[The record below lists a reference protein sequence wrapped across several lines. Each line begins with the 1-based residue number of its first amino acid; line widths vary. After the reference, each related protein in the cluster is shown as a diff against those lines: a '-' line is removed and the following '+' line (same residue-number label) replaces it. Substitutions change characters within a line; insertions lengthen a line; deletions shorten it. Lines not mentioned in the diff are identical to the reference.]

1 MFEGLVH
8 QLLLGYL
15 GRYFKDIQKE
25 QLKIRLEEVLLENV
39 DLILDAFDYLQL
51 PFALKQGR
59 VGKLSIKIPWKKPW
73 DPIIIILEDVFISA
87 SQRGDQEWSADAVE
101 KREFAGKKAKLAAAE
116 LGKLSRRVCG
126 SQAGQSFISHV
137 TAKILDSIQVDIRN
151 FHVLYCD
158 TQNDLGHIMFGLKFT
173 SLIMKQNLI
182 GSSNGRVR
190 VGQEHKIVEVK
201 GLELYSRMFHGS
213 MDLVTMNSMGNSSAS
228 NIRLDGNYY
237 YSILAPCDVTLILS
251 DNRLQNLDDSAP
263 QYSVTAEL
271 SGLVISLDEV
281 QLQHMFLVW
290 DYICTCRLREK
301 YGRFRPWNCLLPRK
315 CEGWQIYWWH
325 YAQESVLSD
334 VRKKLKK
341 TSWRYLGDR
350 LSYRRKYMNLYK
362 TKLDFLQQEQLVDD
376 DILQDLE
383 KMEKESD
390 LDDILNYRSAAEY
403 EMRELLS
410 RCTTS
415 NNGKIHTD
423 ISTEKS
429 YNDEHTVKSRGW
441 LNWLSRG
448 MLGAGG
454 TDDSS
459 QFSGVVSYDVKDI
472 SEATEF
478 HPLVSSSIDVAVKH
492 ELCIFSMKF
501 EIHEISATL
510 CSKRHGKGIAE
521 IIIEGGIVESKI
533 YKERGNVISKF
544 KSVKMVDPSNRDVV
558 HIGGPIV
565 ENNILDN
572 LDNSCSIQVNFS
584 SHGDMDMSVKGMLQQ
599 LEVTVDANILSNLL
613 GFYDVFT
620 SFKFHNERVLLS
632 LNGIENDNI
641 RLLSKAEYISV
652 NHKKVVWDVTVVDV
666 SVNFPW
672 SNTASEY
679 SNLVMK
685 SRSLCFK
692 STNGLESFFSKVEE
706 QPYSVKNFL
715 NSVSTSV
722 ICLGIQLQDLYHYF
736 DVTLND
742 FKITMI
748 NSDQSQKV
756 SILEKFSVSFFLA
769 FCMIPDESMLKQ
781 LEVYVLI
788 ESLKAHLTPSIYGA
802 FIELMTHL
810 GTLHVRGESEVL
822 NSPHPPNIVSVV
834 PTYSTFGISIVSKID
849 SVDLEVDLEDSGDSS
864 SELMVSLQKIVL
876 RYASTEFQ
884 EFFVSLKSLM
894 ICAYKMKEEK
904 DSHVVLLSGNLS
916 SPGAAVGEDCVP
928 GPNIEFDQYSDE
940 AMLADACFAMHY
952 ESPRTD
958 VVCHKFFVYLSNTDI
973 HCYPHI
979 AGLLTGFFHRLSA
992 YSSSFVKSAA
1002 SNAVDISKIF
1012 SSFGLQKFGFSNYF
1026 EFGSTDSAC
1035 IPLDCFPFVTIHNSG
1050 SLGNLEST
1058 LIHAMP
1064 DWRKYFILRDR
1075 KIKSSKINMR
1085 RGSKFFQVSP
1095 SKSKFDF
1102 RYFHESGIASTCDI
1116 FSTELH
1122 LFGIRAHFH
1131 DSSCIIGTI
1140 MVPTSRSSLLFC
1152 EDSVDILSSSEG
1164 LALTSSWG
1172 PRNFQDY
1179 LWGPSSPNLSP
1190 ILNVWVR
1197 KGQNISSTADLEIS
1211 IGIQHVY
1218 CMLPSEYLSI
1228 IIGYFSLSDWGGA
1241 SGDQCS
1247 CEEQSDIDV
1256 KNEMKITYK
1265 FEILDSNLIFPVESN
1280 DHQFIKIEMPQLYCS
1295 FIENSGVEDVL
1306 KNIPP
1311 EFLVPIHK
1319 LDKRNNCLNVFG
1331 RDLFVSFLLYKNDL
1345 LGLAAIERNTE
1356 FLTSALIAPINA
1368 DVWVRIP
1375 YGGESNYKS
1384 TSSICF
1390 MTNVSSCHIVAEDS
1404 HFFDGC
1410 MAIWDVIEELSSVD
1424 DQSKCFKSD
1433 VLQFLHSK
1441 RSLEATQTI
1450 SPTLMASTII
1460 LTEVKCCAQSL
1471 FISFC
1476 HRKEDCVEL
1485 IAKGDLQFICS
1496 ASLINDSLVC
1506 LDLGFSTLLFYSP
1519 HDSLLAKC
1527 TSTSFSMSVLSISFS
1542 QSIDGK
1548 NELGICL
1555 SSLDIW
1561 LHLAEWTEVV
1571 KFLDHFRVHLE
1582 STPVN
1587 AITNSLS
1594 MNASNSVKKPTV
1606 KHISCFLDSESTS
1619 APFTSQEIEND
1630 VLIIIRSENVCITF
1644 HVPVWAGEDPCV
1656 EFQHAEG
1663 LNMTPLS
1670 VSSGIVEEKDAKF
1683 LTVSLNMNGFE
1694 LVIRSR
1700 DIQLK
1705 SNMEKLSSVI
1715 MIVENGRHTSWPL
1728 LDVIEVHVDAVL
1740 CKNHTNTIELNVEII
1755 CDNSNVWISHPAFHL
1770 WGSLKFDVPESGSSQ
1785 YSTSGVTFK
1794 FRMRKVSILLTDGRG
1809 SYNGPE
1815 LEILV
1820 RNILFHTISSGK
1832 HMECSVNGDLQV
1844 NYNNIEKV
1852 SWEPF
1857 IEPWQ
1862 FLLTLV
1868 RVQEMSVLPNRSVST
1883 DITLKST
1890 TQLNINITESLV
1902 ECLSRATEMFFNAR
1916 GLMGLDDHK
1925 GNKLLHSPCAEYMC
1939 ARKCGAPYVLQN
1951 LTSVPLLYHVYHG
1964 LANPDELCDY
1974 DENHA
1979 KYVQPGSSIP
1989 IYMDENAEQKLSRFR
2004 PSHSSDSLN
2013 EQRSNGFAH
2022 HYITVQLEGTSRS
2035 SDPISMDLVGLTCFE
2050 VNFSKSCNETA
2061 EDGRLSAAPTFV
2073 VPVVFDVSV
2082 LRYSKLIRI
2091 YSTVVL
2097 LNATSTPL
2105 ELRFDIPFG
2114 VSPTILG
2121 PIQPGQQFPLPLH
2134 LAEAGCVRW
2143 RPMGNS
2149 YLWSEAHNLSNLL
2162 SVNSKVGNFKSFMC
2176 YPSHLSSLPFRC
2188 CLSVKNISL
2197 TSSGWLKNNVP
2208 ADDGKKHCIYHLIFS
2223 APLIINNYLPKEIL
2237 LISESGGVD
2246 HTVRVSEVGTSVYH
2260 IDPSH
2265 DLGVEICIDGFK
2277 CSNFKFPRLETF
2289 CTMAKFSETK
2299 FSFSETL
2306 IFEPINSTGPVYVT
2320 VEKVM
2325 DAYSGSRELFFF
2337 VPFILYN
2344 CAGFPLCVTE
2354 ATGETNERGFVI
2366 PSYCD
2371 IGENETLSYKKDG
2384 LSLLTSS
2391 HEIPAEVPRNPRSY
2405 MKNHTISCREDGS
2418 ANIIGNYHKN
2428 LGKQQSKSDSIFRN
2442 SSSGRLKG
2450 MLSSRI
2456 QSTWKDSGSGNH
2468 EQEKVRPCI
2477 YSPSPDSSV
2486 NDVFVKISRCF
2497 PEDVKEQWPYSLW
2510 SNPFSLLPP
2519 SGSSTILVPQLTS
2532 NSAFILAVT
2541 SNSVAEQYAGRTNTI
2556 TFQPR
2561 YVISNACSKEISYK
2575 QKGTDVMF
2583 YLGIGKHDHLHWTD
2597 TTRELLVSICYNE
2610 SGWQWSGSFLPDHL
2624 GDTQLKM
2631 RNFVF
2636 GSSNMIRVEVQNADI
2651 SMGDEKIVGNIKG
2664 NSGTNLILLS
2674 DDDTGYMPYRIDN
2687 FSKERLRI
2695 YQQRCEMFDTVIHSY
2710 TSYPYTWDEPC
2721 YPRRLIVEVP
2731 GERVLGS
2738 YDLDDVK
2745 EYMPVYLPSTSEKPE
2760 RTFYLSVHAEG
2771 ATKVLSVLDSNYH
2784 IFNDVKKSSVPH
2796 STEKRLYDHNLV
2808 RASEY
2813 KEKISIFVP
2822 YIGIS
2827 LIDSYPQELLFAC
2840 IKDIQMNLLQSLDR
2854 QFLSLLI
2861 SFLQIDNQLRS
2872 TPYPVM
2878 LSFNSGYRSGQ
2889 VDHMKSRDD
2898 VTRTRL
2904 ENLNQMSSSSVPVVC
2919 LEISKW
2925 RKKDISFMS
2934 FEYIKLR
2941 MEDFR
2946 LEIEQEVILSLFEFF
2961 TNVSS
2966 WLAYGIMPSSDHY
2979 DGVSLKNSSSFVQ
2992 TTENFRLNAD
3002 ECPLRIAPMFNGKS
3016 KRIASFPSVVPIGA
3030 PWQEIYLLARTQK
3043 KIYIEMLELAPI
3055 KLTLSFSSAPWMLRN
3070 RILTSKEFLIHRGL
3084 MALADVEGA
3093 HIYLKDLVIAHH
3105 MASWESIQEILIRHY
3120 NRQLLHET
3128 YKLFGSAGVIGNP
3141 LGFARSMGLGIRD
3154 FLSVPTKSIVRS
3166 PTGLIMGMAQGTTS
3180 LLSNTVYA
3188 ISDAASQFSK
3198 AARKGIV
3205 AFTYDDQAVSRME
3218 KHQATVSSD
3227 SKGVINEILEG
3238 LTGLLQFPV
3247 RGAERHGLPGVLSG
3261 VALGITGLVAKPAA
3275 SILEVTG
3282 KTALSIRNRSKPSQL
3297 RPQHFRVRLRRPLC
3311 HEFPLKPYSWEE
3323 AVGTSVLVEADDGL
3337 KFKDEKLVA
3346 CKALKEGGKFV
3357 VLTER
3362 FVLVVFSANLIN
3374 LGKPEFCGIP
3384 VDLEWIIEWEIGLE
3398 NIIHADSSQGVVH
3411 IVGSRPDSLLRQNQ
3425 YSPKGGSGGR
3435 TRAVRWNHYA
3445 THLPFPQTN
3454 LELACEEDAA
3464 NLLQILLSAI
3474 EEEKGKAW
3482 DCGRILHRA
3491 RIK

>member
-25 QLKIRLEEVLLENV
+25 QLKIRFEEVLLENV
-39 DLILDAFDYLQL
+39 ELILDAFDYLQL
-51 PFALKQGR
+51 PFALRQGR

-73 DPIIIILEDVFISA
+73 DPIIIILEDVFVSA

-126 SQAGQSFISHV
+126 SHAGQSFISHI

-151 FHVLYCD
+151 FHVLYSD
-158 TQNDLGHIMFGLKFT
+158 VQNDLGHIMFGLKFT
-173 SLIMKQNLI
+173 SLTMKQNLI

-201 GLELYSRMFHGS
+201 GLEFYSRMFHSS
-213 MDLVTMNSMGNSSAS
+213 MDLVTMNSMGNSYSAS
-228 NIRLDGNYY
+228 NIGLEGQHYN
-237 YSILAPCDVTLILS
+237 SILAPFDVALILS
-251 DNRLQNLDDSAP
+251 DNRSQKLDDNAP
-263 QYSVTAEL
+263 QYSITAEL

-301 YGRFRPWNCLLPRK
+301 FGRFRPWHCLLPRK
-315 CEGWQIYWWH
+315 CEGWQIIWWH

-334 VRKKLKK
+334 VRRKLKK

-362 TKLDFLQQEQLVDD
+362 TKLDFLQHEQAVDD
-376 DILQDLE
+376 DVLQGLE
-383 KMEKESD
+383 QMEKESD
-390 LDDILNYRSAAEY
+390 LDDILNYRSSAEY
-403 EMRELLS
+403 EMREFLS
-410 RCTTS
+410 RSSTP

-423 ISTEKS
+423 IPTEKS
-429 YNDEHTVKSRGW
+429 YNEESTVKSRGW

-472 SEATEF
+472 SEVTEF
-478 HPLVSSSIDVAVKH
+478 HPLVPSSVDVALKH
-492 ELCIFSMKF
+492 ELCIFSLKF
-501 EIHEISATL
+501 EIHQISATL

-533 YKERGNVISKF
+533 YEEHGIVISKF
-544 KSVKMVDPSNRDVV
+544 KSGTIVDPNNTEVILQ
-558 HIGGPIV
+558 IGGPIV
-565 ENNILDN
+565 ENNILDIM
-572 LDNSCSIQVNFS
+572 DNSCSIQVNFS
-584 SHGDMDMSVKGMLQQ
+584 SHGDGDMSVKGMLQQ
-599 LEVTVDANILSNLL
+599 LKVTFDANILSNLL
-613 GFYDVFT
+613 EFYDVFT

-632 LNGIENDNI
+632 LNAIDNDNI
-641 RLLSKAEYISV
+641 RLLSKAEYIFV
-652 NHKKVVWDVTVVDV
+652 NHKKVLWDVTIVDV
-666 SVNFPW
+666 SVSFPW
-672 SNTASEY
+672 RNAASVY

-692 STNGLESFFSKVEE
+692 STLGLDSFSSEVEE

-715 NSVSTSV
+715 NSISTSG
-722 ICLGIQLQDLYHYF
+722 ICLGIQLQDLYQYF

-742 FKITMI
+742 FKMSMM
-748 NSDQSQKV
+748 NFDQSQKV
-756 SILEKFSVSFFLA
+756 SVLEKFSTSFFLA
-769 FCMIPDESMLKQ
+769 FCIIPDESILKQ

-788 ESLKAHLTPSIYGA
+788 ESLKAHFSPSIYGA

-822 NSPHPPNIVSVV
+822 NCHYPPNIISGV
-834 PTYSTFGISIVSKID
+834 PMYSTFGISFVSKLD
-849 SVDLEVDLEDSGDSS
+849 SVDLEVDLENGGDNSSG
-864 SELMVSLQKIVL
+864 LLVSLQKMVI

-884 EFFVSLKSLM
+884 EFFVSMKSIM
-894 ICAYKMKEEK
+894 ICAYKMKEGK

-916 SPGAAVGEDCVP
+916 SPGAAIGEDCVP
-928 GPNIEFDQYSDE
+928 GPNIEFDQYSDG
-940 AMLADACFAMHY
+940 AILADACFAIHY

-958 VVCHKFFVYLSNTDI
+958 VISHNFFMHLSNADI

-979 AGLLTGFFHRLSA
+979 AGLLVGFFHKLST
-992 YSSSFVKSAA
+992 YTSSFEKSSA
-1002 SNAVDISKIF
+1002 SNSVDMSKMF
-1012 SSFGLQKFGFSNYF
+1012 SSFALQKFGFSNYF

-1035 IPLDCFPFVTIHNSG
+1035 IPLDHYPFVTIYNSG
-1050 SLGNLEST
+1050 SLGNLESA
-1058 LIHAMP
+1058 LIYTIP
-1064 DWRKYFILRDR
+1064 DWRKYFTLRDR
-1075 KIKSSKINMR
+1075 KIKSSKINIR
-1085 RGSKFFQVSP
+1085 RGSKLFQVSP
-1095 SKSKFDF
+1095 SKSKSGFG
-1102 RYFHESGIASTCDI
+1102 YFHESGIASTSSI
-1116 FSTELH
+1116 FSTEL
-1122 LFGIRAHFH
+1122 LLYGIKTHFH

-1140 MVPTSRSSLLFC
+1140 MVPTSKSTILFC
-1152 EDSVDILSSSEG
+1152 EDSVDILSSTEG
-1164 LALTSSWG
+1164 LAIASSWG

-1179 LWGPSSPNLSP
+1179 LWGPSSTNLSP
-1190 ILNVWVR
+1190 ILNVRVR
-1197 KGQNISSTADLEIS
+1197 KGQNISSTADLEVS

-1228 IIGYFSLSDWGGA
+1228 IIGYFSLYDWGSA
-1241 SGDQCS
+1241 SRNQFS
-1247 CEEQSDIDV
+1247 LEEQSDDV
-1256 KNEMKITYK
+1256 KDEMKITYK
-1265 FEILDSNLIFPVESN
+1265 FEILDSNLILPVESN
-1280 DHQFIKIEMPQLYCS
+1280 EHQFIKIEMTQLYCS
-1295 FIENSGVEDVL
+1295 FIENSGFDDVL
-1306 KNIPP
+1306 KNIPH
-1311 EFLVPIHK
+1311 ESSVPIHK
-1319 LDKRNNCLNVFG
+1319 LAKRNNCLNVFG
-1331 RDLFVSFLLYKNDL
+1331 RDLFISFLLYKDDM
-1345 LGLAAIERNTE
+1345 LGLATIERNTE
-1356 FLTSALIAPINA
+1356 FITSALIAPINA

-1375 YGGESNYKS
+1375 YEGESNCQS
-1384 TSSICF
+1384 SSSICF
-1390 MTNVSSCHIVAEDS
+1390 MTNISSCHIIAEDS
-1404 HFFDGC
+1404 HFFEGC
-1410 MAIWDVIEELSSVD
+1410 MAIWNVIEEFSSVD

-1441 RSLEATQTI
+1441 RSLETNQTI
-1450 SPTLMASTII
+1450 SPTLMASTIT
-1460 LTEVKCCAQSL
+1460 LTEVKCCTQSL
-1471 FISFC
+1471 LISFC
-1476 HRKEDCVEL
+1476 HRKDDFVEL
-1485 IAKGDLQFICS
+1485 ITKGELGFICS
-1496 ASLINDSLVC
+1496 ASLTNDSLV
-1506 LDLGFSTLLFYSP
+1506 LLNLGFSTLVFYSP
-1519 HDSLLAKC
+1519 HDSVLAKC
-1527 TSTSFSMSVLSISFS
+1527 TPASFSSSVLSISFS
-1542 QSIDGK
+1542 KSIEGR
-1548 NELGICL
+1548 NELSFCL

-1571 KFLDHFRVHLE
+1571 KFVNDFYVHLE
-1582 STPVN
+1582 RAPVDG
-1587 AITNSLS
+1587 IRNSLS
-1594 MNASNSVKKPTV
+1594 VNTSNSIKKIGDV
-1606 KHISCFLDSESTS
+1606 SSFLDSESTS
-1619 APFTSQEIEND
+1619 ASFASQEIEND
-1630 VLIIIRSENVCITF
+1630 VLLIIRSENFCVTL
-1644 HVPVWAGEDPCV
+1644 HTPVWASEEPCV
-1656 EFQHAEG
+1656 EFLHAEG
-1663 LNMTPLS
+1663 LNLTPLS
-1670 VSSGIVEEKDAKF
+1670 VSSDIVEEKDAKC
-1683 LTVSLNMNGFE
+1683 LTVSFNMNTFE

-1700 DIQLK
+1700 DIELT
-1705 SNMEKLSSVI
+1705 SEIEKLSSVVL
-1715 MIVENGRHTSWPL
+1715 IVENGRRTSWPL
-1728 LDVIEVHVDAVL
+1728 LDVIKVQVDGVL
-1740 CKNHTNTIELNVEII
+1740 RKNHTSIIELHLEIF
-1755 CDNSNVWISHPAFHL
+1755 CDHSNVWISHPAFHL
-1770 WGSLKFDVPESGSSQ
+1770 LDAVKFDVPKSGASQ
-1785 YSTSGVTFK
+1785 YSIVGITCK
-1794 FRMRKVSILLTDGRG
+1794 FRMRKVSILLTDGKW
-1809 SYNGPE
+1809 SYNGPQF
-1815 LEILV
+1815 EIIV
-1820 RNILFHTISSGK
+1820 RNILFQTIASGK
-1832 HMECSVNGDLQV
+1832 HIECSVNGDLQV

-1852 SWEPF
+1852 SWEPC

-1862 FLLTLV
+1862 FQLTLV
-1868 RVQEMSVLPNRSVST
+1868 REQETNVLQSRSVST
-1883 DITLKST
+1883 DIILKST

-1902 ECLSRATEMFFNAR
+1902 ECLSRVTEVFFDALS
-1916 GLMGLDDHK
+1916 LMGSEDQEGK
-1925 GNKLLHSPCAEYMC
+1925 TLLRSPCAEYMC

-1951 LTSVPLLYHVYHG
+1951 LTSVPLQYGVFNG
-1964 LANPDELCDY
+1964 PANPDELCDS

-1989 IYMDENAEQKLSRFR
+1989 IYLDEKAEQQFSRFR

-2013 EQRSNGFAH
+2013 DQRSNGFAH

-2050 VNFSKSCNETA
+2050 VNFSKTYNETD
-2061 EDGRLSAAPTFV
+2061 EDCGMNTAPTFV

-2097 LNATSTPL
+2097 LNMTSTPL

-2121 PIQPGQQFPLPLH
+2121 PIQPGEQLPLPLH

-2162 SVNSKVGNFKSFMC
+2162 STNSKAGNFKSFMC
-2176 YPSHLSSLPFRC
+2176 YPSQPSSHPFRC
-2188 CLSVKNISL
+2188 CLSVKNINL
-2197 TSSGWLKNNVP
+2197 ISSGWLKNNVP
-2208 ADDGKKHCIYHLIFS
+2208 VDDAKKRYIHHLILS
-2223 APLIINNYLPKEIL
+2223 APLIVNNYLPKEIL
-2237 LISESGGVD
+2237 LISESGGVH
-2246 HTVRVSEVGTSVYH
+2246 HTVRVSEVETSVYH

-2265 DLGVEICIDGFK
+2265 ELGLEICIDGFR

-2299 FSFSETL
+2299 FSLSETL
-2306 IFEPINSTGPVYVT
+2306 ILEPNNLNGPVYVT

-2325 DAYSGSRELFFF
+2325 DAYSGSRELIFF

-2344 CAGFPLCVTE
+2344 CMGFPLCVTE
-2354 ATGETNERGFVI
+2354 ATGETNKRGFVI
-2366 PSYCD
+2366 PSYSD
-2371 IGENETLSYKKDG
+2371 IGENETFSYKKHG
-2384 LSLLTSS
+2384 LSLLASI
-2391 HEIPAEVPRNPRSY
+2391 HELCAEVPRNPMSY
-2405 MKNHTISCREDGS
+2405 MENHTIPCREDNS
-2418 ANIIGNYHKN
+2418 ANSISFLRNSIFSGNYHEN
-2428 LGKQQSKSDSIFRN
+2428 LGRQQSKSDSIFRN
-2442 SSSGRLKG
+2442 SSSRRLKSTV
-2450 MLSSRI
+2450 SSRI
-2456 QSTWKDSGSGNH
+2456 QSTWKDSGYGNH
-2468 EQEKVRPCI
+2468 EHEKVRPFI

-2486 NDVFVKISRCF
+2486 NDAFVKVSRCF
-2497 PEDVKEQWPYSLW
+2497 PEDVKEQLPYSLW

-2532 NSAFILAVT
+2532 NSAFILAMT
-2541 SNSVAEQYAGRTNTI
+2541 SNSVGEQYAGRTNAI
-2556 TFQPR
+2556 SFQPR
-2561 YVISNACSKEISYK
+2561 YVISNACSKEISYR

-2583 YLGIGKHDHLHWTD
+2583 YLGIGEHAQLHWTD

-2624 GDTQLKM
+2624 GDTLLKM

-2636 GSSNMIRVEVQNADI
+2636 GTSNMMRVEVQNADI
-2651 SMGDEKIVGNIKG
+2651 SIGDEKIVGNIKG

-2710 TSYPYTWDEPC
+2710 ASYPYTWDEPC
-2721 YPRRLIVEVP
+2721 YPHRLIVEVP

-2738 YDLDDVK
+2738 YALDDVK
-2745 EYMPVYLPSTSEKPE
+2745 EYIPAYLPSTSEKPE

-2771 ATKVLSVLDSNYH
+2771 ATKVLSVIDSNYH

-2796 STEKRLYDHNLV
+2796 AGGKRLHGHNLV
-2808 RASEY
+2808 RVSEY

-2822 YIGIS
+2822 HIGIS
-2827 LIDSYPQELLFAC
+2827 LIDSYPQELLFVC
-2840 IKDIQMNLLQSLDR
+2840 IKDIQVNLLQSLDR
-2854 QFLSLLI
+2854 QCLSLLI

-2872 TPYPVM
+2872 TPYPVI
-2878 LSFNSGYRSGQ
+2878 LSFDSGYRSCQ
-2889 VDHMKSRDD
+2889 VNTMKSRDD
-2898 VTRTRL
+2898 VIC
-2904 ENLNQMSSSSVPVVC
+2904 SSSVPVFC

-2925 RKKDISFMS
+2925 RKKDISFIS

-2941 MEDFR
+2941 IEDFR

-2966 WLAYGIMPSSDHY
+2966 GLQYGVMPPSDPNG
-2979 DGVSLKNSSSFVQ
+2979 GVSLKDSYSYRL
-2992 TTENFRLNAD
+2992 TTD
-3002 ECPLRIAPMFNGKS
+3002 QYPPIISPLFNGKS
-3016 KRIASFPSVVPIGA
+3016 KKIMSLPSIVPIGA
-3030 PWQEIYLLARTQK
+3030 PWQEIHLLARTQK

-3070 RILTSKEFLIHRGL
+3070 RILSPKEFLIHRGL

-3093 HIYLKDLVIAHH
+3093 HIYLKDLTIAHH

-3154 FLSVPTKSIVRS
+3154 FLSVPAKSIMQS
-3166 PTGLIMGMAQGTTS
+3166 PTGLITGMAKGTTS

-3205 AFTYDDQAVSRME
+3205 AFTYDDQAVSKME
-3218 KHQATVSSD
+3218 KHQATVASD
-3227 SKGVINEILEG
+3227 SKGVINEVLEG
-3238 LTGLLQFPV
+3238 LTGLLQSPV

-3261 VALGITGLVAKPAA
+3261 VALGLTGLVAKPAA

-3282 KTALSIRNRSKPSQL
+3282 KTALSIRNRSKPNQL
-3297 RPQHFRVRLRRPLC
+3297 RSQRFRVRLRRPVC
-3311 HEFPLKPYSWEE
+3311 HEFPLRPYSWEE
-3323 AVGTSVLVEADDGL
+3323 AVGTMVLVEADDGL

-3346 CKALKEGGKFV
+3346 CKALKEAGKFV
-3357 VLTER
+3357 VLTQR
-3362 FVLVVFSANLIN
+3362 FVLVVFSPSLIN

-3384 VDLEWIIEWEIGLE
+3384 ADLEWIIEWEIGLE
-3398 NIIHADSSQGVVH
+3398 SIIHADCSQGVVH
-3411 IVGSRPDSLLRQNQ
+3411 IVGSRPDSLLRQSQ
-3425 YSPKGGSGGR
+3425 HSPKRGGGGR
-3435 TRAVRWNHYA
+3435 TRTVRWNHYA
-3445 THLPFPQTN
+3445 THLPLPQTN
-3454 LELACEEDAA
+3454 LELASEEDAA
-3464 NLLQILLSAI
+3464 SLLQFLLSAM
-3474 EEEKGKAW
+3474 EKGKGKAW

-3491 RIK
+3491 NMK

>member
-39 DLILDAFDYLQL
+39 ELILDAFDYLQL

-101 KREFAGKKAKLAAAE
+101 QREFAGKKAKLAAAE

-137 TAKILDSIQVDIRN
+137 TTKILDSIQVDIRN

-158 TQNDLGHIMFGLKFT
+158 MQNDLGHIMFGLKFT
-173 SLIMKQNLI
+173 SLTMKQNLI

-201 GLELYSRMFHGS
+201 GLEFYSRMFHGS
-213 MDLVTMNSMGNSSAS
+213 MDLVNMNNMGNSYSANS
-228 NIRLDGNYY
+228 IRSEGKHY

-251 DNRLQNLDDSAP
+251 DNRLQKLDDNTP

-281 QLQHMFLVW
+281 QLQHMCLVW

-301 YGRFRPWNCLLPRK
+301 YGRFRPWHCLLPRK
-315 CEGWQIYWWH
+315 CEGWQIFWWH

-334 VRKKLKK
+334 VRRKLKK

-350 LSYRRKYMNLYK
+350 LSFRRKYLNLYK
-362 TKLDFLQQEQLVDD
+362 AKLDFLQQEQLVDD
-376 DILQDLE
+376 DVLRDLE
-383 KMEKESD
+383 QMEKESD

-403 EMRELLS
+403 EMQEFLS
-410 RCTTS
+410 RCS
-415 NNGKIHTD
+415 MPNNGKINND
-423 ISTEKS
+423 IPTEKS
-429 YNDEHTVKSRGW
+429 CNDEHTVKSRGW

-459 QFSGVVSYDVKDI
+459 QFSGVVSYDVK
-472 SEATEF
+472 
-478 HPLVSSSIDVAVKH
+478 P
-492 ELCIFSMKF
+492 
-501 EIHEISATL
+501 
-510 CSKRHGKGIAE
+510 
-521 IIIEGGIVESKI
+521 
-533 YKERGNVISKF
+533 VI
-544 KSVKMVDPSNRDVV
+544 
-558 HIGGPIV
+558 

-572 LDNSCSIQVNFS
+572 LDSCCSIQVNFS
-584 SHGDMDMSVKGMLQQ
+584 SHGDMDVSVKGILQQ

-613 GFYDVFT
+613 EFSDVFT
-620 SFKFHNERVLLS
+620 SFKFLNERSRQGWKFWIHQKLMESVALDVSFSLLSSNQKVLLS

-652 NHKKVVWDVTVVDV
+652 NHKKVVWDVSIVDV

-672 SNTASEY
+672 RSTASEY
-679 SNLVMK
+679 SNLVLK
-685 SRSLCFK
+685 SRSLCCK
-692 STNGLESFFSKVEE
+692 STNSLESFSSKVEE
-706 QPYSVKNFL
+706 QPYSLKNFL
-715 NSVSTSV
+715 NSISTSG
-722 ICLGIQLQDLYHYF
+722 ICLGIQLQDLYDYF

-742 FKITMI
+742 FKIIMV

-756 SILEKFSVSFFLA
+756 YILEKFSVSFFLA
-769 FCMIPDESMLKQ
+769 LCMIPDESILKQ

-788 ESLKAHLTPSIYGA
+788 ESLKVHFSPSIYGA
-802 FIELMTHL
+802 FIELTNHL
-810 GTLHVRGESEVL
+810 GTLHVTGESGVL
-822 NSPHPPNIVSVV
+822 NSPHPPNIVSVL
-834 PTYSTFGISIVSKID
+834 PTYSTFGISIVSIID
-849 SVDLEVDLEDSGDSS
+849 SIDLDVDLEDSGDNSS
-864 SELMVSLQKIVL
+864 KLMVSLQKMVL
-876 RYASTEFQ
+876 RYASSEFQ
-884 EFFVSLKSLM
+884 ELSLSMKSLM
-894 ICAYKMKEEK
+894 ICACKMKEEK
-904 DSHVVLLSGNLS
+904 DSQVVLLSGNLS
-916 SPGAAVGEDCVP
+916 SPGAAVGEDCVS
-928 GPNIEFDQYSDE
+928 GPNIEVDQYSDV

-952 ESPRTD
+952 ESSRTD
-958 VVCHKFFVYLSNTDI
+958 VLCHKIFMYLNNADI

-979 AGLLTGFFHRLSA
+979 AGLLIGFFHRLSA
-992 YSSSFVKSAA
+992 YSSSFEKSSA
-1002 SNAVDISKIF
+1002 SNTVDISKIF

-1026 EFGSTDSAC
+1026 EFGFTDSAC

-1050 SLGNLEST
+1050 SLGNLESA
-1058 LIHAMP
+1058 LVHAIP

-1075 KIKSSKINMR
+1075 KIKSSNINMR

-1095 SKSKFDF
+1095 SKSKSDF
-1102 RYFHESGIASTCDI
+1102 VYSHETGIASTCDI

-1140 MVPTSRSSLLFC
+1140 MVPTSKSSLLFC
-1152 EDSVDILSSSEG
+1152 EDSMDILSSSEG

-1172 PRNFQDY
+1172 PQNFQDN

-1190 ILNVWVR
+1190 ILNVRVR
-1197 KGQNISSTADLEIS
+1197 KGQNISSTIDLEIS

-1241 SGDQCS
+1241 SGDQCFS
-1247 CEEQSDIDV
+1247 DEQSDTDV

-1265 FEILDSNLIFPVESN
+1265 FEILDSNLIFPVVSN
-1280 DHQFIKIEMPQLYCS
+1280 DRQFIKIEMPQLYCS
-1295 FIENSGVEDVL
+1295 FIENSGVDEVL

-1311 EFLVPIHK
+1311 ECLVPIHK
-1319 LDKRNNCLNVFG
+1319 LAKRNDCLNVFG

-1345 LGLAAIERNTE
+1345 LGLATVERNTE

-1375 YGGESNYKS
+1375 VGGKSNCKS

-1390 MTNVSSCHIVAEDS
+1390 MTSISSCHIVAEDS

-1410 MAIWDVIEELSSVD
+1410 MAIWDVIEEFSSVD

-1433 VLQFLHSK
+1433 VLQFLNSK
-1441 RSLEATQTI
+1441 RSLEATRTI
-1450 SPTLMASTII
+1450 SPTLMASTIMS
-1460 LTEVKCCAQSL
+1460 TEVKCCAQSL
-1471 FISFC
+1471 FISFH
-1476 HRKEDCVEL
+1476 HRKEDFVEL
-1485 IAKGDLQFICS
+1485 ITKGDLGFVCS

-1506 LDLGFSTLLFYSP
+1506 LDLGFSTVVFYSP
-1519 HDSLLAKC
+1519 RDSILAKC
-1527 TSTSFSMSVLSISFS
+1527 TPTSFSMSVLSISFS
-1542 QSIDGK
+1542 QSIGGK
-1548 NELGICL
+1548 NKLDLCL
-1555 SSLDIW
+1555 SSIDIW

-1571 KFLDHFRVHLE
+1571 KFLNHFRLHLE
-1582 STPVN
+1582 RTPVN

-1594 MNASNSVKKPTV
+1594 VDASNSVKKSTV
-1606 KHISCFLDSESTS
+1606 QHSSSFLDSESTS

-1630 VLIIIRSENVCITF
+1630 VFIIKSENFCITF
-1644 HVPVWAGEDPCV
+1644 HIPVWVGEEPHV
-1656 EFQHAEG
+1656 EFQHSQG
-1663 LNMTPLS
+1663 LNVTPLS
-1670 VSSGIVEEKDAKF
+1670 VSSDIVEEKDAKF
-1683 LTVSLNMNGFE
+1683 LTVSFNMNGFE

-1700 DIQLK
+1700 DIQLTSK
-1705 SNMEKLSSVI
+1705 MEKLSSVI
-1715 MIVENGRHTSWPL
+1715 MIVENGRHTSCPL
-1728 LDVIEVHVDAVL
+1728 LDVIEVQVDAVL
-1740 CKNHTNTIELNVEII
+1740 CKNHTNTIELNVEIA
-1755 CDNSNVWISHPAFHL
+1755 CDNSNVWISHPTFHL
-1770 WGSLKFDVPESGSSQ
+1770 WNAVKFDVPESGPSQ
-1785 YSTSGVTFK
+1785 YSTSGITFK
-1794 FRMRKVSILLTDGRG
+1794 FQMRKVSILLTDGRW

-1820 RNILFHTISSGK
+1820 RNILFHTIASGK

-1857 IEPWQ
+1857 IEPWK
-1862 FLLTLV
+1862 FVLTLV
-1868 RVQEMSVLPNRSVST
+1868 REQEMSVMPNRSVST
-1883 DITLKST
+1883 DIILKST

-1902 ECLSRATEMFFNAR
+1902 ECLSRATEMFSDAL
-1916 GLMGLDDHK
+1916 GLMVLDDHE
-1925 GNKLLHSPCAEYMC
+1925 GNKLVHSPCAEYMC
-1939 ARKCGAPYVLQN
+1939 TRKCGAPYVLQN
-1951 LTSVPLLYHVYHG
+1951 LTSVPLLYQVFHG
-1964 LANPDELCDY
+1964 LVNPDDLHDS

-1989 IYMDENAEQKLSRFR
+1989 IYMDENAEQQLSRFR

-2013 EQRSNGFAH
+2013 EPRSNGFAH

-2035 SDPISMDLVGLTCFE
+2035 SGPISMDLVGLTCFE
-2050 VNFSKSCNETA
+2050 VNFSKTYNDTA
-2061 EDGRLSAAPTFV
+2061 EDNSLNTSPTFV

-2082 LRYSKLIRI
+2082 LRHSKLIRI

-2097 LNATSTPL
+2097 LNATSTPV
-2105 ELRFDIPFG
+2105 ELRFDIPFS
-2114 VSPTILG
+2114 VSPTLLG

-2149 YLWSEAHNLSNLL
+2149 YLWSEAHNLTNLL

-2176 YPSHLSSLPFRC
+2176 YPSHPSSRPFRC

-2208 ADDGKKHCIYHLIFS
+2208 ANDVKKHYIHHLILS

-2237 LISESGGVD
+2237 LISESGGVG

-2265 DLGVEICIDGFK
+2265 DLGLEICIDGFK

-2289 CTMAKFSETK
+2289 CTMAKFTEPK

-2306 IFEPINSTGPVYVT
+2306 IFEPNSSNGPVYVT

-2325 DAYSGSRELFFF
+2325 DAYSGSRELIFF

-2344 CAGFPLCVTE
+2344 CMGFPLCVTE
-2354 ATGETNERGFVI
+2354 ATGETNEREFVI
-2366 PSYCD
+2366 PSYFD
-2371 IGENETLSYKKDG
+2371 GGENETLSYKKDG
-2384 LSLLTSS
+2384 LSLLTSNR
-2391 HEIPAEVPRNPRSY
+2391 ELPVEVPHNPRSY
-2405 MKNHTISCREDGS
+2405 MKNHTISYREDGS
-2418 ANIIGNYHKN
+2418 ANSIGNYHKN
-2428 LGKQQSKSDSIFRN
+2428 LGRQHSKIDSIFRN
-2442 SSSGRLKG
+2442 SSSGKLKS
-2450 MLSSRI
+2450 MLSSKI

-2468 EQEKVRPCI
+2468 EREKVQPCI

-2486 NDVFVKISRCF
+2486 NDAFVKVCRCF
-2497 PEDVKEQWPYSLW
+2497 SEDAKEQLPYSLW

-2532 NSAFILAVT
+2532 NSAFILAMT
-2541 SNSVAEQYAGRTNTI
+2541 CNSVTEQYAGRINAI

-2561 YVISNACSKEISYK
+2561 YIWVFMDIVVLTRFMHPLIQKDVHMRIYVISNACSKEISYK
-2575 QKGTDVMF
+2575 QKGTDAVF

-2631 RNFVF
+2631 RNYVF
-2636 GSSNMIRVEVQNADI
+2636 GTSNMIRVEVQNADI

-2710 TSYPYTWDEPC
+2710 TSCPYTWDEPC

-2745 EYMPVYLPSTSEKPE
+2745 EYVPVYLPSTSEKPA

-2784 IFNDVKKSSVPH
+2784 IFNDVKKSSVPLP
-2796 STEKRLYDHNLV
+2796 TEKRLCDHSLV

-2813 KEKISIFVP
+2813 KEKISICVP

-2840 IKDIQMNLLQSLDR
+2840 IKDVEMNLLQSLDR
-2854 QFLSLLI
+2854 QCLSLLI
-2861 SFLQIDNQLRS
+2861 LFIQIDNQLRS

-2878 LSFNSGYRSGQ
+2878 LSFDSGYRSGH
-2889 VDHMKSRDD
+2889 VDHIKSRDD
-2898 VTRTRL
+2898 GTRTRI
-2904 ENLNQMSSSSVPVVC
+2904 ESLNQMSSSSVPVFC

-2925 RKKDISFMS
+2925 RKKDISFIS

-2966 WLAYGIMPSSDHY
+2966 GMQYGIMPSSDPY
-2979 DGVSLKNSSSFVQ
+2979 DGVSLENSSSFVQ
-2992 TTENFRLNAD
+2992 TSENFRLSAHQ
-3002 ECPLRIAPMFNGKS
+3002 CSPRISPMFDEKS
-3016 KRIASFPSVVPIGA
+3016 KRIASLPSVVPIGA
-3030 PWQEIYLLARTQK
+3030 PWQEIFLLARTQK
-3043 KIYIEMLELAPI
+3043 KIYIEMLELSPI

-3093 HIYLKDLVIAHH
+3093 HIYLKDLIIAHH

-3154 FLSVPTKSIVRS
+3154 FLSVPAKSIVRS

-3218 KHQATVSSD
+3218 KHQAIVASD
-3227 SKGVINEILEG
+3227 SKGVINEVLEG

-3247 RGAERHGLPGVLSG
+3247 TGAERHGLPGVLSG

-3297 RPQHFRVRLRRPLC
+3297 RLQHFRVRLQRPLC
-3311 HEFPLKPYSWEE
+3311 REFPLKPYSWEE

-3346 CKALKEGGKFV
+3346 CKALKEAGKFV
-3357 VLTER
+3357 VITER
-3362 FVLVVFSANLIN
+3362 FVLVVFSASLIN
-3374 LGKPEFCGIP
+3374 LGKPEFRGIP

-3398 NIIHADSSQGVVH
+3398 NIIHADCSEGVVH

-3425 YSPKGGSGGR
+3425 HSPKGGSGGR
-3435 TRAVRWNHYA
+3435 TRSVRWNQFA

-3454 LELACEEDAA
+3454 LELASEEDAA

-3474 EEEKGKAW
+3474 EKEKGKAW
-3482 DCGRILHRA
+3482 DGGRILHRS
-3491 RIK
+3491 RMK

>member
-1 MFEGLVH
+1 
-8 QLLLGYL
+8 
-15 GRYFKDIQKE
+15 
-25 QLKIRLEEVLLENV
+25 
-39 DLILDAFDYLQL
+39 
-51 PFALKQGR
+51 
-59 VGKLSIKIPWKKPW
+59 
-73 DPIIIILEDVFISA
+73 
-87 SQRGDQEWSADAVE
+87 
-101 KREFAGKKAKLAAAE
+101 
-116 LGKLSRRVCG
+116 
-126 SQAGQSFISHV
+126 
-137 TAKILDSIQVDIRN
+137 
-151 FHVLYCD
+151 
-158 TQNDLGHIMFGLKFT
+158 
-173 SLIMKQNLI
+173 
-182 GSSNGRVR
+182 
-190 VGQEHKIVEVK
+190 
-201 GLELYSRMFHGS
+201 
-213 MDLVTMNSMGNSSAS
+213 
-228 NIRLDGNYY
+228 
-237 YSILAPCDVTLILS
+237 
-251 DNRLQNLDDSAP
+251 
-263 QYSVTAEL
+263 
-271 SGLVISLDEV
+271 
-281 QLQHMFLVW
+281 
-290 DYICTCRLREK
+290 
-301 YGRFRPWNCLLPRK
+301 
-315 CEGWQIYWWH
+315 
-325 YAQESVLSD
+325 
-334 VRKKLKK
+334 
-341 TSWRYLGDR
+341 
-350 LSYRRKYMNLYK
+350 
-362 TKLDFLQQEQLVDD
+362 
-376 DILQDLE
+376 
-383 KMEKESD
+383 
-390 LDDILNYRSAAEY
+390 
-403 EMRELLS
+403 
-410 RCTTS
+410 
-415 NNGKIHTD
+415 
-423 ISTEKS
+423 
-429 YNDEHTVKSRGW
+429 
-441 LNWLSRG
+441 
-448 MLGAGG
+448 
-454 TDDSS
+454 
-459 QFSGVVSYDVKDI
+459 
-472 SEATEF
+472 
-478 HPLVSSSIDVAVKH
+478 
-492 ELCIFSMKF
+492 
-501 EIHEISATL
+501 
-510 CSKRHGKGIAE
+510 
-521 IIIEGGIVESKI
+521 
-533 YKERGNVISKF
+533 
-544 KSVKMVDPSNRDVV
+544 
-558 HIGGPIV
+558 
-565 ENNILDN
+565 
-572 LDNSCSIQVNFS
+572 
-584 SHGDMDMSVKGMLQQ
+584 
-599 LEVTVDANILSNLL
+599 
-613 GFYDVFT
+613 
-620 SFKFHNERVLLS
+620 
-632 LNGIENDNI
+632 
-641 RLLSKAEYISV
+641 
-652 NHKKVVWDVTVVDV
+652 
-666 SVNFPW
+666 
-672 SNTASEY
+672 
-679 SNLVMK
+679 
-685 SRSLCFK
+685 
-692 STNGLESFFSKVEE
+692 
-706 QPYSVKNFL
+706 
-715 NSVSTSV
+715 
-722 ICLGIQLQDLYHYF
+722 
-736 DVTLND
+736 
-742 FKITMI
+742 
-748 NSDQSQKV
+748 
-756 SILEKFSVSFFLA
+756 
-769 FCMIPDESMLKQ
+769 
-781 LEVYVLI
+781 
-788 ESLKAHLTPSIYGA
+788 
-802 FIELMTHL
+802 
-810 GTLHVRGESEVL
+810 
-822 NSPHPPNIVSVV
+822 
-834 PTYSTFGISIVSKID
+834 
-849 SVDLEVDLEDSGDSS
+849 
-864 SELMVSLQKIVL
+864 
-876 RYASTEFQ
+876 
-884 EFFVSLKSLM
+884 
-894 ICAYKMKEEK
+894 MKEEK
-904 DSHVVLLSGNLS
+904 DSHVVLLSGNLP

-928 GPNIEFDQYSDE
+928 GPNIEFDQCSDV

-958 VVCHKFFVYLSNTDI
+958 VVCHKLFMYLSNTDI

-979 AGLLTGFFHRLSA
+979 AGLLIEFFHRLSA
-992 YSSSFVKSAA
+992 YSNSSEKSSA

-1026 EFGSTDSAC
+1026 EYGSTDSAC

-1058 LIHAMP
+1058 LIYAIP
-1064 DWRKYFILRDR
+1064 DWRNYFILRDR
-1075 KIKSSKINMR
+1075 KIKSSKINMK
-1085 RGSKFFQVSP
+1085 RGSKFFHVSP
-1095 SKSKFDF
+1095 SKSKSDF
-1102 RYFHESGIASTCDI
+1102 GYFHESGIASTCDI
-1116 FSTELH
+1116 FSTEVH

-1140 MVPTSRSSLLFC
+1140 MVPTSKSSLLFC

-1164 LALTSSWG
+1164 LTLTSSWG

-1190 ILNVWVR
+1190 ILNVRVR
-1197 KGQNISSTADLEIS
+1197 KGHNISSTADLEIS

-1218 CMLPSEYLSI
+1218 CMLSSEYLSI
-1228 IIGYFSLSDWGGA
+1228 IVGYFSLSDWGGA

-1247 CEEQSDIDV
+1247 SEEQSDIDV
-1256 KNEMKITYK
+1256 KNEVKITYK

-1280 DHQFIKIEMPQLYCS
+1280 DHQFIKIELPQLYCS
-1295 FIENSGVEDVL
+1295 FIENSGVDDVL

-1311 EFLVPIHK
+1311 ESSVPIHK
-1319 LDKRNNCLNVFG
+1319 LAKRNNCINVFG
-1331 RDLFVSFLLYKNDL
+1331 RDLFLSFLLYKNDL
-1345 LGLAAIERNTE
+1345 LGLATIERNTE

-1375 YGGESNYKS
+1375 YGGKSNCIS

-1390 MTNVSSCHIVAEDS
+1390 MTSISSCHIVAEDS

-1410 MAIWDVIEELSSVD
+1410 MAIWGVIEEFSLVD

-1441 RSLEATQTI
+1441 RSLEATRTI

-1460 LTEVKCCAQSL
+1460 STEVKCCIKSL

-1476 HRKEDCVEL
+1476 HRKEDFVEL
-1485 IAKGDLQFICS
+1485 IAKGDLRFICS

-1506 LDLGFSTLLFYSP
+1506 LDLGFSTLVFFSP
-1519 HDSLLAKC
+1519 HDSILAKC
-1527 TSTSFSMSVLSISFS
+1527 TPTSFSTSVLSISFS

-1548 NELGICL
+1548 NKLGLCL

-1571 KFLDHFRVHLE
+1571 KFLNHFHVHLE
-1582 STPVN
+1582 RTPVN

-1594 MNASNSVKKPTV
+1594 VNASNSVKNPIV
-1606 KHISCFLDSESTS
+1606 QHISSFHDSESIS
-1619 APFTSQEIEND
+1619 APFTSQEIGND
-1630 VLIIIRSENVCITF
+1630 VLMIIRSENVCITF
-1644 HVPVWAGEDPCV
+1644 HVPVCAGKEPRV

-1663 LNMTPLS
+1663 LSVTPSS
-1670 VSSGIVEEKDAKF
+1670 VSSDIVEEKDAQY
-1683 LTVSLNMNGFE
+1683 LTVSFNINYFE

-1705 SNMEKLSSVI
+1705 SKMEKLSSLI

-1728 LDVIEVHVDAVL
+1728 LDVIEVDVDAVL
-1740 CKNHTNTIELNVEII
+1740 SKNHTNTIELNVEII
-1755 CDNSNVWISHPAFHL
+1755 CDNSNIWISHPAFHV
-1770 WGSLKFDVPESGSSQ
+1770 WGAVKFDVPESGSSQ
-1785 YSTSGVTFK
+1785 YSISGVTFK
-1794 FRMRKVSILLTDGRG
+1794 FRMRKVSILLTDGRW

-1820 RNILFHTISSGK
+1820 RNILFKAISSGK

-1844 NYNNIEKV
+1844 NYNNIEK
-1852 SWEPF
+1852 
-1857 IEPWQ
+1857 
-1862 FLLTLV
+1862 
-1868 RVQEMSVLPNRSVST
+1868 
-1883 DITLKST
+1883 
-1890 TQLNINITESLV
+1890 
-1902 ECLSRATEMFFNAR
+1902 CLSRATEMLFDAL
-1916 GLMGLDDHK
+1916 GLMGLDDHN

-1951 LTSVPLLYHVYHG
+1951 LTSVPLLYRVFHG
-1964 LANPDELCDY
+1964 LVNPDELRDS

-2004 PSHSSDSLN
+2004 SSHSSDSLN
-2013 EQRSNGFAH
+2013 EQRLNGFAH
-2022 HYITVQLEGTSRS
+2022 HYITVQLEGTSWT

-2050 VNFSKSCNETA
+2050 VNFSKTYNETA
-2061 EDGRLSAAPTFV
+2061 EDGRLNTAPTFV

-2082 LRYSKLIRI
+2082 LRHSKLIRI

-2176 YPSHLSSLPFRC
+2176 YPSHPSSRPFRC

-2208 ADDGKKHCIYHLIFS
+2208 ADDVKKHYIHHLILS

-2246 HTVRVSEVGTSVYH
+2246 HTVRVSEVGTSIYH

-2265 DLGVEICIDGFK
+2265 DLGLEICIDGFK

-2306 IFEPINSTGPVYVT
+2306 IFEPNDSNGPVYVT

-2325 DAYSGSRELFFF
+2325 DAYSGSRELILF

-2344 CAGFPLCVTE
+2344 CMGFPLCVTE
-2354 ATGETNERGFVI
+2354 AAGETNGRGFTI

-2371 IGENETLSYKKDG
+2371 VGKNETLSYKRDG

-2391 HEIPAEVPRNPRSY
+2391 HELPAEVPCNPSSY

-2418 ANIIGNYHKN
+2418 ANSIGNYHKN
-2428 LGKQQSKSDSIFRN
+2428 LGRQLNKSDSAFRN
-2442 SSSGRLKG
+2442 SSSGRLKS
-2450 MLSSRI
+2450 MLSSTI

-2468 EQEKVRPCI
+2468 EHEKVRPCI
-2477 YSPSPDSSV
+2477 YSPCPDSSI
-2486 NDVFVKISRCF
+2486 NDTFVKVSRCF
-2497 PEDVKEQWPYSLW
+2497 PEDVKEQLPHSLW
-2510 SNPFSLLPP
+2510 SNPFSLLPA

-2532 NSAFILAVT
+2532 NSAFVLAMT
-2541 SNSVAEQYAGRTNTI
+2541 SNSVAEEYAGRTNAI

-2636 GSSNMIRVEVQNADI
+2636 GTSNMIRVEVQNADI

-2710 TSYPYTWDEPC
+2710 ASHPYTWDEPC

-2745 EYMPVYLPSTSEKPE
+2745 EYMPVYLPSTSEKPK

-2796 STEKRLYDHNLV
+2796 ATVKRLYDHNLV

-2840 IKDIQMNLLQSLDR
+2840 IEDVQMNLLQSLDR
-2854 QFLSLLI
+2854 QCLSLLI
-2861 SFLQIDNQLRS
+2861 SFFQIDNQLRS

-2878 LSFNSGYRSGQ
+2878 LSFDGGYRFGQ

-2898 VTRTRL
+2898 VTRTRV
-2904 ENLNQMSSSSVPVVC
+2904 ENLNQMSSSSVPVLC

-2925 RKKDISFMS
+2925 RKKDISFIS

-2941 MEDFR
+2941 LEDFR

-2966 WLAYGIMPSSDHY
+2966 GLQYGIMPSSDHY
-2979 DGVSLKNSSSFVQ
+2979 DGVSLKNSSSFVEIS
-2992 TTENFRLNAD
+2992 ENFRLSAD
-3002 ECPLRIAPMFNGKS
+3002 QCPLRIAPMFNGKS
-3016 KRIASFPSVVPIGA
+3016 KRIASLPSVVPIGA

-3093 HIYLKDLVIAHH
+3093 HIYLKDVIIAHH

-3154 FLSVPTKSIVRS
+3154 FLSVPAKSIVRS

-3218 KHQATVSSD
+3218 KHQATVASD
-3227 SKGVINEILEG
+3227 SKGVINEVLEG

-3297 RPQHFRVRLRRPLC
+3297 RPQHFRVRLRRPVC
-3311 HEFPLKPYSWEE
+3311 REFPLKPYSWEE

-3346 CKALKEGGKFV
+3346 CKALKEAGKFV

-3362 FVLVVFSANLIN
+3362 FVLVVFSASLIN

-3384 VDLEWIIEWEIGLE
+3384 IDLEWIIEWEIGLE

-3411 IVGSRPDSLLRQNQ
+3411 IVGSRPDSILRQNQ
-3425 YSPKGGSGGR
+3425 HSPKVGSGGR

-3445 THLPFPQTN
+3445 TTHLPFPQKN
-3454 LELACEEDAA
+3454 LELACDQDAA

-3474 EEEKGKAW
+3474 EKEKGKAW
-3482 DCGRILHRA
+3482 NYGRILHRA
-3491 RIK
+3491 KMK